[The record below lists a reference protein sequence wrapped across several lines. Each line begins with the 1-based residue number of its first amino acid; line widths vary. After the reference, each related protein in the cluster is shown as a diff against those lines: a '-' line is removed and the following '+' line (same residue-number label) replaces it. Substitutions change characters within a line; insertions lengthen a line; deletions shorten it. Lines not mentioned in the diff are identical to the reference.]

1 MATNFDIYNASAGS
15 GKTFTL
21 TSRVLT
27 SIIKA
32 KEEDS
37 FKNILALTFTNK
49 AAEEMK
55 NRILA
60 GLKEFSDLKNLI
72 NPSDLF
78 KKVIEET
85 ELSPKKVCEIS
96 KKRLNILLHNF
107 SFFQISTLDS
117 FNHSIIRA
125 FSKELNLV
133 SNFNVIID
141 SEEFINESVDRLL
154 AQTVKDKKISKAL
167 IDFANKKINEGK
179 SWDISFDLRELAK
192 TLTNESHYNN
202 VRVLEGKTL
211 DDFLSEKK
219 EINERISK
227 IDKTKTELIRQME
240 ISVNLA
246 QVELVFARNSFPNFL
261 TKLKSDRYSQVDIN
275 SISNLFEKRTLIT
288 KKSLNDYPLK
298 GEEILT
304 SLKGLFSKTK
314 DLLLEKMVLKAF
326 NLTVIPAA
334 VLSLIKKN
342 SKEIQKEKGE
352 LLLSEFNQR
361 ISEEIKDQPAP
372 YIYEKMGTKFK
383 DYMIDEFQ
391 DTSLLQWNNL
401 IPLISHALESEDVS
415 GKKGSLLLVGDP
427 KQSVYRWRAAN
438 PDIFISL
445 ILKANPF
452 SVEKSNNM
460 LPKNYRSNKE
470 IIGFNNS
477 FFQHLSQ
484 IMENPVNKQIYQ
496 LGTKQEISKTKEGH
510 VSLEFL
516 NNKNEEEYLE
526 KTFQKIKACLNNGY
540 SYLDFG
546 ILVRTKKQAAAIASY
561 LISKKIP
568 IISSETL
575 LLNSSKKVK
584 FLIELIR
591 FRVDPSNQFSRKTI
605 INFLIQKEKPK
616 DECLYFEQLIKGST
630 DEIFEKLGIMPFQDF
645 IKTPFIKAI
654 EIVVLRL
661 NLDKNNDG
669 FIHFLKEELF
679 EFVLKNGIDEIEFL
693 DYWEKNKEKR
703 SVVMGGGQ
711 EAVTILTVHKAKG
724 LEFPIIIYPFADSA
738 TFRSFSKKTWLPV
751 NDKKN
756 SIELLIPFTK
766 AIQSYGE
773 NGKKIFNELRDQQEL
788 DNTNI
793 LYVAL
798 TRAVEELYVI
808 SKYPKNKS
816 MNSHNE
822 MFRSFLES
830 EGLWEED
837 KLVYSW
843 GKAHKKQDKITPLI
857 EEGSI
862 KYERQVYNV
871 REKIEFEDED
881 ILFGKIFHEI
891 MSKIQYS
898 YQLKKEI
905 ADFRESKKIKGINKE
920 EVINL
925 VEQALVHPDLKNL
938 FDTKNNVVCEKE
950 IFVSQNTTIRP
961 DRIIIKNSK
970 NCIIV
975 DYKTGEKRTKDIKQ
989 ALGYS
994 AVLTK
999 MGYVVEKTLVVYF
1012 KPKIEVIEAK

>member
-1 MATNFDIYNASAGS
+1 M
-15 GKTFTL
+15 
-21 TSRVLT
+21 
-27 SIIKA
+27 
-32 KEEDS
+32 
-37 FKNILALTFTNK
+37 
-49 AAEEMK
+49 
-55 NRILA
+55 
-60 GLKEFSDLKNLI
+60 
-72 NPSDLF
+72 
-78 KKVIEET
+78 
-85 ELSPKKVCEIS
+85 
-96 KKRLNILLHNF
+96 
-107 SFFQISTLDS
+107 
-117 FNHSIIRA
+117 
-125 FSKELNLV
+125 
-133 SNFNVIID
+133 
-141 SEEFINESVDRLL
+141 
-154 AQTVKDKKISKAL
+154 
-167 IDFANKKINEGK
+167 
-179 SWDISFDLRELAK
+179 
-192 TLTNESHYNN
+192 
-202 VRVLEGKTL
+202 
-211 DDFLSEKK
+211 
-219 EINERISK
+219 
-227 IDKTKTELIRQME
+227 
-240 ISVNLA
+240 
-246 QVELVFARNSFPNFL
+246 
-261 TKLKSDRYSQVDIN
+261 
-275 SISNLFEKRTLIT
+275 
-288 KKSLNDYPLK
+288 
-298 GEEILT
+298 
-304 SLKGLFSKTK
+304 
-314 DLLLEKMVLKAF
+314 
-326 NLTVIPAA
+326 
-334 VLSLIKKN
+334 
-342 SKEIQKEKGE
+342 
-352 LLLSEFNQR
+352 
-361 ISEEIKDQPAP
+361 
-372 YIYEKMGTKFK
+372 
-383 DYMIDEFQ
+383 
-391 DTSLLQWNNL
+391 
-401 IPLISHALESEDVS
+401 
-415 GKKGSLLLVGDP
+415 
-427 KQSVYRWRAAN
+427 
-438 PDIFISL
+438 
-445 ILKANPF
+445 
-452 SVEKSNNM
+452 
-460 LPKNYRSNKE
+460 
-470 IIGFNNS
+470 
-477 FFQHLSQ
+477 
-484 IMENPVNKQIYQ
+484 
-496 LGTKQEISKTKEGH
+496 
-510 VSLEFL
+510 
-516 NNKNEEEYLE
+516 
-526 KTFQKIKACLNNGY
+526 
-540 SYLDFG
+540 
-546 ILVRTKKQAAAIASY
+546 
-561 LISKKIP
+561 
-568 IISSETL
+568 
-575 LLNSSKKVK
+575 
-584 FLIELIR
+584 
-591 FRVDPSNQFSRKTI
+591 
-605 INFLIQKEKPK
+605 
-616 DECLYFEQLIKGST
+616 IKGST

-679 EFVLKNGIDEIEFL
+679 EFVLKNGIDEREFL

-798 TRAVEELYVI
+798 TRAVEELYII

-905 ADFRESKKIKGINKE
+905 VDFRESKKIKGINKE

-925 VEQALVHPDLKNL
+925 VEQALVHPELKNL
-938 FDTKNNVVCEKE
+938 FDTKNNVICEKE

-989 ALGYS
+989 VLGYS

-999 MGYVVEKTLVVYF
+999 MGYVVEKTLIVYF